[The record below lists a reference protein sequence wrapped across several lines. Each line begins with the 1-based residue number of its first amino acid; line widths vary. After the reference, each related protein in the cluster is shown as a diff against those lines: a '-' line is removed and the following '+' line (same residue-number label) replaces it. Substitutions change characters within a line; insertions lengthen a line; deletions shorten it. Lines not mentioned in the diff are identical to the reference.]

1 MKNLVLNLSL
11 LLTTLMLTQSSFAQN
26 TDILKHIAE
35 LQPLKSTIKKCGKFQ
50 WEQDNTGHM
59 VLCLVQMNEDH
70 WIVYNLFYEAKTQ
83 KLLQSERWTI
93 PFAQLEKA
101 AWGVKVADE
110 TSEVLGTA
118 HHPLMLVG
126 NADQPFEC
134 EIIRA
139 SEEGIV
145 NLPQAF
151 CTLYFDNKDNADKAA
166 EKIRTEAGVAT
177 E

>member
-1 MKNLVLNLSL
+1 M
-11 LLTTLMLTQSSFAQN
+11 
-26 TDILKHIAE
+26 
-35 LQPLKSTIKKCGKFQ
+35 
-50 WEQDNTGHM
+50 
-59 VLCLVQMNEDH
+59 
-70 WIVYNLFYEAKTQ
+70 
-83 KLLQSERWTI
+83 
-93 PFAQLEKA
+93 
-101 AWGVKVADE
+101 KVADE